1 MKQVQNASFDNR
13 AIEELCRRYRDRGMN
28 YSCARESAEQEENE
42 ICSRTV
48 APRSYKTSSEAA
60 YEKYKYKNGVENGR
74 RYMTEGDFVNFYRAT
89 REYAPTYDDRLDT
102 AVILDNIDRKRYKK
116 PVPDKVVK
124 KDVKAQLKIEAQ
136 KANPKPKRTAEQD
149 LVQAN
154 EIRKAPSKIDKKT
167 KKADVSH
174 KKSDN
179 DFKNNNEPVS
189 VTSMITFAAVAL
201 SFILIVGSGVIF
213 SII

>member
-28 YSCARESAEQEENE
+28 YSGARESAEQEENE

-89 REYAPTYDDRLDT
+89 REYAPAYDDRLDT

-116 PVPDKVVK
+116 HVPDKVVK
-124 KDVKAQLKIEAQ
+124 KDVKAQLKVEAQ

-154 EIRKAPSKIDKKT
+154 EIRVAFLIS
-167 KKADVSH
+167 VSGM
-174 KKSDN
+174 
-179 DFKNNNEPVS
+179 S
-189 VTSMITFAAVAL
+189 VTSIVCKSLKTKLNSDPDNNGSFSFDNIETFCSVCV
-201 SFILIVGSGVIF
+201 IKGVG
-213 SII
+213 